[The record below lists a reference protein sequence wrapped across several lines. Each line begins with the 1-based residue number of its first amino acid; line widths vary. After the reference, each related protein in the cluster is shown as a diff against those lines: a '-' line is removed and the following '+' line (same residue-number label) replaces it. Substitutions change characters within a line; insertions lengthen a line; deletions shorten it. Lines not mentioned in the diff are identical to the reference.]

1 MSYGKCVLSSDIP
14 ENMELTKDHGITFS
28 VGNADDLAKKII
40 MMLEAP
46 EHVAAVGNE
55 ARLHVAKHYDWKDI
69 AETTEYL
76 YELVILDPKL
86 ERVKI

>member
-1 MSYGKCVLSSDIP
+1 
-14 ENMELTKDHGITFS
+14 
-28 VGNADDLAKKII
+28 

-46 EHVAAVGNE
+46 EHVAAVGKE

-76 YELVILDPKL
+76 YELVSLDPSFEEAK
-86 ERVKI
+86 V